1 MGFPQGLDHQYNGR
15 NGLSNHQYNGE
26 VITIEQSELLQFALE
41 SGMIN
46 LSSIQAEAEDME
58 RRKILQCHTNNIWQ
72 GTNGRWY
79 TYLDDKLIK
88 RVTKQKL
95 EDFLVEHYRY
105 LLESPPFEKVFQEWA
120 EKKLEYGE
128 IQKQTYDNYLTEY
141 RCLIS
146 GTPFSE
152 MRVRDITE
160 NILEDFI
167 KLTIKEHQLTV
178 KRWGN
183 LRIILSGTIKYAKK
197 QGFSN
202 ISMRVFLDELE
213 LSSKIFHHK
222 PIVDSEQVFTK
233 EEISKIKEY
242 VWAREPS
249 IVELGVL
256 LGIETGMRR
265 GEIAAL
271 MRQDIDEDVLHV
283 RRTEVKYKDEN
294 GKTAYAIRNST
305 KGRDGS
311 RDVILTDEAKKILR
325 KARNLNPF
333 GQYVFGKN
341 GTWVK
346 GHSFTKRIQDICKM
360 VRIKSRAMHKLRK
373 TYATNLLNAHVDDK
387 IVEKQ
392 MGHTEILTTKKYYY
406 FDNRQFEESKKII
419 QTALG

>member
-1 MGFPQGLDHQYNGR
+1 
-15 NGLSNHQYNGE
+15 
-26 VITIEQSELLQFALE
+26 
-41 SGMIN
+41 MID
-46 LSSIQAEAEDME
+46 LSSIQAEAENME
-58 RRKILQCHTNNIWQ
+58 RKKLLSCHKNNIWQ
-72 GTNGRWY
+72 GKNGKWY
-79 TYLDDKLIK
+79 TYLDGRLVK
-88 RVTKQKL
+88 RVTEQQL

-105 LLESPPFEKVFQEWA
+105 LLESPTFGIVFHEWA
-120 EKKLEYGE
+120 EKKLGYGE

-141 RCLIS
+141 RCLIE

-152 MRVRDITE
+152 KRIRDITE
-160 NILEDFI
+160 PILEDFI
-167 KLTIKEHQLTV
+167 KQTIKEHQLTV

-197 QGFSN
+197 QGFSD

-213 LSSKIFHHK
+213 LSSKIFHYK

-233 EEISKIKEY
+233 EEIRKIKDY
-242 VWAREPS
+242 VWSREPS

-271 MRQDIDEDVLHV
+271 MKQDVGENVLYV
-283 RRTEVKYKDEN
+283 RRTEIKYKDEN
-294 GKTAYAIRNST
+294 GKTAYTIRDRT
-305 KGRDGS
+305 KGRDGQ
-311 RDVILTDEAKKILR
+311 REVILTEEAKKILR
-325 KARNLNPF
+325 RAKNLNPF
-333 GQYVFGKN
+333 SPYVFGKD

-360 VRIKSRAMHKLRK
+360 VGIKSRAMHKLRK

-406 FDNRQFEESKKII
+406 FDNRQFEENKKII